1 MWEIRSLWILL
12 RKERKEEKKKNPNA
26 SVVAQVNEQNGFQ
39 AWLQC
44 FQVNCLLSSTSLLT
58 GWAQD
63 KSQQAE
69 LVAACQMLLG
79 LWLQALW
86 IWLATLAR
94 SHLWLTQNFLFQT
107 YFNNL
112 MVEKWNQY
120 MWHCFYLLRL
130 TINTDSF
137 SCEIATCSVL
147 ISVCVVFPFLELDI
161 QRT

>member
-1 MWEIRSLWILL
+1 M
-12 RKERKEEKKKNPNA
+12 
-26 SVVAQVNEQNGFQ
+26 VAQVNEQNGFQ

-69 LVAACQMLLG
+69 LLAACQMLLG

-112 MVEKWNQY
+112 MVEKLNQY

-130 TINTDSF
+130 TLMHFFSLSDCNMQCFKINLCCF
-137 SCEIATCSVL
+137 SISGIGRSKNLSICSHTRS
-147 ISVCVVFPFLELDI
+147 SVGLFDDA
-161 QRT
+161 QWG